1 MEVQDQESVERW
13 DRLGSRDPSSRADA
27 IENICQEVMRKVE
40 TIGPIPPVAPLSLA
54 SGSPPGNDLNDIL
67 AHVLMLSR
75 RCPFEDVR
83 ERCSQ
88 LLRNIQD
95 LGIRI
100 PRPLGNGPSRF
111 IPEKEILQ
119 ISKVDSRTQSIFE
132 DAFAALGRLDNISL
146 VMGFHPQYLES
157 FLRTQHYLLQ
167 MDGPLPLHYRHYI
180 GIMAAARHQCSYLV
194 NLHVNDFL
202 QVGGDPKWLNGLFE
216 APQKLQHLG
225 ELNKILAHRP
235 WLLTKEH
242 IEGLLKAE
250 EHSWSLAELI
260 HAVVLLTHYHSLASF
275 TFGCGITPEIHCDG
289 GHTFRPPSLSQYC
302 VCDIANGNGHAN
314 HHDDLLG
321 NQDMCGEVE
330 VLMERMKQLQECRD
344 DEEASQEEMATRFER
359 EKTESMLVVTSEDE
373 ESAPPRDISRHF
385 EDPSYGYKDFSRRG
399 EQVPTFRAQDYSW
412 EDHGFSLVNRLYP
425 DVGQMLDEKFHMVYN
440 LTYNTMATHKDVDTS
455 MLRRAIW
462 NYIHC
467 MFGIRYDDYDYGE
480 INQLLDRSFKIYIK
494 TIVCSPEKTTKR
506 MYESFWRQFQHSEK
520 VHVNLLLMEARM
532 QAELLYAL
540 RAITRYMT

>member
-1 MEVQDQESVERW
+1 
-13 DRLGSRDPSSRADA
+13 
-27 IENICQEVMRKVE
+27 MRHA
-40 TIGPIPPVAPLSLA
+40 VAPAQNVENNSIAVTELFKICNHCERLSKK
-54 SGSPPGNDLNDIL
+54 
-67 AHVLMLSR
+67 
-75 RCPFEDVR
+75 
-83 ERCSQ
+83 
-88 LLRNIQD
+88 D
-95 LGIRI
+95 LGVRI

-119 ISKVDSRTQSIFE
+119 VSKVDSRTQSIFE
-132 DAFAALGRLDNISL
+132 DAFAALGRLENISL

-202 QVGGDPKWLNGLFE
+202 QVGGDAKWLNGLGE
-216 APQKLQHLG
+216 APQKLQQLG

-235 WLLTKEH
+235 WLITKEH
-242 IEGLLKAE
+242 MEALLKAE

-314 HHDDLLG
+314 QHDDQLCD
-321 NQDMCGEVE
+321 QDMCGEVE

-373 ESAPPRDISRHF
+373 ECVPSRDISRHF

-399 EQVPTFRAQDYSW
+399 EHVPTFRAQDYSW
-412 EDHGFSLVNRLYP
+412 EDHGYSLVNRLYP
-425 DVGQMLDEKFHMVYN
+425 DVGQMLDEKFQMAYN

-494 TIVCSPEKTTKR
+494 TMVCSPEKTTKR